1 MYEGNEGMFHRI
13 CLKDAERLYE
23 RCQTPPHVIA
33 HCREVTRVAC
43 GIAEQL
49 NLHGYHLDV
58 ELVRGSGLVH
68 DMARTCE
75 EHWNVGA
82 RILRELG
89 YEEEADIVEHHM
101 FYQFNSLDRLTET
114 DMVCLGDRLVKEH
127 DYVGVD
133 ERFQYIMD
141 KAPDRPDVQ
150 ERLTRRREEM
160 RSLLNQ
166 IEDMI
171 GISMDALFKIGER

>member
-1 MYEGNEGMFHRI
+1 
-13 CLKDAERLYE
+13 
-23 RCQTPPHVIA
+23 
-33 HCREVTRVAC
+33 
-43 GIAEQL
+43 
-49 NLHGYHLDV
+49 
-58 ELVRGSGLVH
+58 
-68 DMARTCE
+68 
-75 EHWNVGA
+75 
-82 RILRELG
+82 
-89 YEEEADIVEHHM
+89 
-101 FYQFNSLDRLTET
+101 
-114 DMVCLGDRLVKEH
+114 MVCLGDRLVKEH

-171 GISMDALFKIGER
+171 GISMDALFKTGER